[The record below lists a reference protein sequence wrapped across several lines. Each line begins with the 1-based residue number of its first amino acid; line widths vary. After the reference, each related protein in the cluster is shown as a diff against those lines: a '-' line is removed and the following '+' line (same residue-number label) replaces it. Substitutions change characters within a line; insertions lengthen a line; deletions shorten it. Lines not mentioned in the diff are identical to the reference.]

1 MVKSIFL
8 ISLSA
13 VCLAATL
20 SLTIN
25 ASISHR
31 DPAIS
36 AKGCDAFSIQCYL
49 SPRG

>member
-1 MVKSIFL
+1 MVKSILF

-20 SLTIN
+20 SLAVN
-25 ASISHR
+25 ASMNHR
-31 DPAIS
+31 NPTYVS
-36 AKGCDAFSIQCYL
+36 KSCETFSLQCYL

>member
-1 MVKSIFL
+1 MVKSILF

-20 SLTIN
+20 SLAIN
-25 ASISHR
+25 ASMSHR
-31 DPAIS
+31 NPTYVS
-36 AKGCDAFSIQCYL
+36 KGCDTFSFQCYL